1 MPMKIDFLRKWEKSA
16 SQTNQLQVVFSAR
29 ELNPCTQLHNLFE
42 KVVQIVEQ
50 EHLVVADFEMSSL
63 S

>member
-1 MPMKIDFLRKWEKSA
+1 MYA

-29 ELNPCTQLHNLFE
+29 ELDPCRQLHNLFE
-42 KVVQIVEQ
+42 KVVQIIEQ
-50 EHLVVADFEMSSL
+50 EHLVFVNFEKLTL